1 MTARIAKSSLVDAGR
16 NCWYGGTAFALSM
29 LVFAYSARFGQ
40 LSVLCYYALWLPL
53 CLAAPR
59 LIFSHA
65 ERLLWTLGFAIFAWL
80 SVFWSQAP
88 SVTARASIQLLSHIV
103 CALIA
108 ARVLSTR
115 TLVLGG
121 LAGALLVVAYSLL
134 FGVYLYD
141 PIDGSYTFAGAFSSK
156 NQLGFHSSLG
166 VFFAFCTFFLLPS
179 VSAGHRLAALGI
191 GLLSVYTMLASQSA
205 TSIAAIAVTLTATFA
220 ATMVLRLPTRL
231 RKLMLIV
238 GLVVGAVGVF
248 AALNA
253 GALNFVLAL
262 FGKDATLIEPDL
274 IWTRHYRVPGG
285 AGCRSSA
292 TRPGGCKA
300 FPNRSGS
307 GKSST
312 SPAAR
317 RLSLPQHLYRSAG
330 RARRHRPS
338 DAARRAARQA
348 CRPCQRAGQPRQRDL
363 GAGHVRLRGD
373 ALWCGPSSRSTSSIP
388 TRSARSCFTMQ
399 PACWGDACRRRRLR
413 VSRHTRWNSDVPSA
427 APPADSPRRLDG
439 IQHLRAL
446 AAIGVVLFHAAE
458 RSGLH
463 FTIGAAGV
471 DVFFVISGFIMW
483 IITAGRR

>member
-1 MTARIAKSSLVDAGR
+1 
-16 NCWYGGTAFALSM
+16 M

-40 LSVLCYYALWLPL
+40 LSILCYYALWLPL
-53 CLAAPR
+53 CLVAPR

-80 SVFWSQAP
+80 SVLWSQAP

-238 GLVVGAVGVF
+238 WLVVGAVGVF

-262 FGKDATLIEPDL
+262 FGKDATLTGRRRKALP
-274 IWTRHYRVPGG
+274 
-285 AGCRSSA
+285 RSRRRRLSESA

-300 FPNRSGS
+300 FLNRSGS

-317 RLSLPQHLYRSAG
+317 AFTSTTPISKCWSSSA
-330 RARRHRPS
+330 
-338 DAARRAARQA
+338 
-348 CRPCQRAGQPRQRDL
+348 
-363 GAGHVRLRGD
+363 
-373 ALWCGPSSRSTSSIP
+373 SS
-388 TRSARSCFTMQ
+388 AF
-399 PACWGDACRRRRLR
+399 
-413 VSRHTRWNSDVPSA
+413 
-427 APPADSPRRLDG
+427 
-439 IQHLRAL
+439 
-446 AAIGVVLFHAAE
+446 
-458 RSGLH
+458 
-463 FTIGAAGV
+463 
-471 DVFFVISGFIMW
+471 
-483 IITAGRR
+483 